1 MEYTLFIYHR
11 DFRIVDNIGL
21 NYAMQNCNNVLPIFI
36 FTNEQINDNNKFK
49 SSNSIQFMVESL
61 DNLDK
66 TLKKHNS
73 KMHYFYGNYI
83 EILEEITNTINVNNI
98 IFNIDYTPYAKKR
111 TEKVEKFCEENKINC
126 ITQEDYLLAP
136 IGSFLKSDG
145 DPYTI
150 YTPFKNH
157 VLSLK
162 NLINNPK
169 RIAPKNL
176 SKTNK
181 LNTISLDVIDEY
193 YEQNE
198 NILVHG
204 GRNNSKKIIRNLK
217 NFNDYQDTRN
227 MLSENTTHLSAYIK
241 YGCLSIREVFYIL
254 LNLYNINH
262 GLIAQLI
269 WREFYFYIANYF
281 PDVLKGKNYNK
292 KYDKIKWNNSN
303 KLYNLWI
310 QGRTGYPIVDAAM
323 VQINTQGYMH
333 NRGRL
338 ITSNFLNRLLGY
350 HWTKGEKYFA
360 NKLVDYDPSVNNGN
374 WQWIAS
380 TGVDPKPFNQRLF
393 NPWLQSKR
401 FDSDA
406 EYIKRWLPQ
415 LKDIPANHL
424 HEWDKHCDKYD
435 LDEIDYVEPC
445 VDYSKARAK
454 SLQIYK
460 SV

>member
-21 NYAMQNCNNVLPIFI
+21 NFAIKNCKNILPIFI
-36 FTNEQINDNNKFK
+36 FTNDQINDTNKFK

-61 DNLDK
+61 DDLDK
-66 TLKKHNS
+66 NLKKHNS
-73 KMHYFYGNYI
+73 KMHYFYGDYI
-83 EILEEITNTINVNNI
+83 EILEEIKNTINVKNI
-98 IFNIDYTPYAKKR
+98 VFNIDYTPYAKKR
-111 TEKVEKFCEENKINC
+111 TSKVEKLCKDNNIDL
-126 ITQEDYLLAP
+126 IVQEDYLLAP

-150 YTPFKNH
+150 YTPFKNF
-157 VLSLK
+157 VLQNKDLIDTQTRLK
-162 NLINNPK
+162 
-169 RIAPKNL
+169 PKNL
-176 SKTNK
+176 VKTNK
-181 LNTISLDVIDEY
+181 LNTISLDTIDEF
-193 YEQNE
+193 YEQNP

-204 GRNNSKKIIRNLK
+204 GRNNSKKIIKKLK
-217 NFNDYQDTRN
+217 NLDDYNETRN
-227 MLSENTTHLSAYIK
+227 MLSENTSHLSAYIK
-241 YGCLSIREVFYIL
+241 YGCVSIREIFYIL
-254 LNLYNINH
+254 VNLFGFEH

-292 KYDKIKWNNSN
+292 KYDEIKWNTNN

-310 QGRTGYPIVDAAM
+310 QGKTGYPVVDAAM

-380 TGVDPKPFNQRLF
+380 TGVDPKPYFQRLF
-393 NPWLQSKR
+393 NPMLQSKKS
-401 FDSDA
+401 DPDA
-406 EYIKRWLPQ
+406 EYIKKWLPQ
-415 LKDIPANHL
+415 LKDIPADEL
-424 HEWDKHCDKYD
+424 HNWEENYENYNLNELNYYKP
-435 LDEIDYVEPC
+435 IVE
-445 VDYSKARAK
+445 YKKAREASIK
-454 SLQIYK
+454 MYK
-460 SV
+460 V